1 MKRKNYTNFFEVY
14 YSNLKYHNV
23 FKQMNLSVFEIDEEK
38 FIYVGCIIFFIF
50 FIYNK
55 RKIFLLKNESSY
67 LLKKYKEKLAKVQ
80 KILSFTL
87 HKKKH
92 IKMLYEKVE
101 KKNTKLKN
109 QLLYD
114 RRKFEIFKNNI
125 QLQKY
130 SISYKKEKIKII
142 ECSIIALREQIDVFQ
157 KQIQEKFYHSIKENS
172 NIYYE
177 IKHLK
182 KVNDKIMEETVN
194 FTQILKGNNKLQ
206 GIWGEIILSKILE
219 SAGLREGYEYQSQI
233 SIGNIENK
241 YKPDIIIKLP
251 KGKDI
256 IVDSKMTLVAYEK
269 YYNSTNKEIR
279 KKALSE
285 HISAIKLHLKTLS
298 NKNYHKLPGIKSL
311 DYVLMFIPIEQA
323 FLIAINYHPELISEA
338 FKLNIMIV
346 SPTTLLMVLRTINNI
361 WQHEQQS
368 KNSQIIAN
376 KASKMYEKVRLIL
389 EDILSLG
396 EDIEKTKNNY
406 FSIIKKLSTGKG
418 NLIKQIESFRKYG
431 IEVKKPISPKFIDK
445 NF

>member
-1 MKRKNYTNFFEVY
+1 
-14 YSNLKYHNV
+14 
-23 FKQMNLSVFEIDEEK
+23 
-38 FIYVGCIIFFIF
+38 
-50 FIYNK
+50 
-55 RKIFLLKNESSY
+55 
-67 LLKKYKEKLAKVQ
+67 
-80 KILSFTL
+80 
-87 HKKKH
+87 
-92 IKMLYEKVE
+92 MLYKKLE

-109 QLLYD
+109 QLLYNL
-114 RRKFEIFKNNI
+114 RKFEIFKNNI

-130 SISYKKEKIKII
+130 SISYKKEKTKII
-142 ECSIIALREQIDVFQ
+142 ECSIIALREQIDIFQ

-182 KVNDKIMEETVN
+182 KANDKIMEETVN

-323 FLIAINYHPELISEA
+323 FLIAINHHPELISEA

-346 SPTTLLMVLRTINNI
+346 SPTTLLIVLRTINNI

-368 KNSQIIAN
+368 KNSQVIAN

-431 IEVKKPISPKFIDK
+431 IEIKKPISPKFIDK